1 MNKKRMYKV
10 ICAHVASQLRS
21 SPVKEELL
29 KNKHIDWKRTFY
41 DIENKEIS
49 LYTLLAE
56 VDLGKYVTLLR
67 CIPYHSTMALEIDIL
82 RDGLPETLIFRK
94 EPKDRLKLS
103 SCSKKTKLGV
113 RRGFRHKTIILLMAL
128 VSVLGLIPF
137 VSVAVALVLV
147 SVAIAFWVHDI

>member
-67 CIPYHSTMALEIDIL
+67 CIPYHSTMTLEIDIL

-94 EPKDRLKLS
+94 ETKDRFKPS
-103 SCSKKTKLGV
+103 HFKKTKLGV
-113 RRGFRHKTIILLMAL
+113 RRRLQHKTIILLMAL

-147 SVAIAFWVHDI
+147 SVAITFWVHDI